1 MKKVLVSALFAVASL
16 PLAHPAVAAEP
27 TKQECVDA
35 NDAAQDLRQ
44 SGKLREAREKLLLCA
59 SASCPSIV
67 RDDCSLR
74 FDEVERLQPTI
85 VFDGKDAAGRDL
97 TEVRITI
104 DGQPFADRLD
114 GHALAVNPGQ
124 HIFTF
129 EAAGRAA
136 TIEILVLKEGE
147 KERRERIVIG
157 SAQSAPPQPMSTT
170 GVLPSA
176 GPMSTRP
183 VLTGAP
189 PRDETASAGK
199 GQRIAGVA
207 VGAAG
212 IVGLGLGTIFGAV
225 ASSSWSSAQKECGSP
240 TSCPN
245 YAQGTSDHDSATS
258 AATMSTIGFIAGG
271 ALIAGGLTLF
281 FTAPSAS
288 STATTVRLVPGV
300 GGMTV
305 RGSF

>member
-27 TKQECVDA
+27 TKQQCVDA

-44 SGKLREAREKLLLCA
+44 SGKLSEAREKLLLCA
-59 SASCPSIV
+59 STSCPSIV

-85 VFDGKDAAGRDL
+85 VFDAKDAAGRDL
-97 TEVRITI
+97 TEVKVTV
-104 DGQPFADRLD
+104 DGRPFAERLD

-124 HIFTF
+124 HVFTF
-129 EAAGRAA
+129 EIAGQAAK
-136 TIEILVLKEGE
+136 IEILVLKEGE

-157 SAQSAPPQPMSTT
+157 SAQSPPQPMPMPIT
-170 GVLPSA
+170 GVAPSSGPVLA
-176 GPMSTRP
+176 GPP
-183 VLTGAP
+183 PHDEAP
-189 PRDETASAGK
+189 SAGK
-199 GQRIAGVA
+199 GQRIAGIA

-212 IVGLGLGTIFGAV
+212 IVGLGVGAIFGTV

-245 YAQGTSDHDSATS
+245 YAQGASDHDAATS

-281 FTAPSAS
+281 FTAPWAS
-288 STATTVRLVPGV
+288 STATTVGLVPGV